1 MNYLIIFGLILM
13 NKILLPCAILCAML
27 MACAGSSND
36 SNDAEK
42 ARAHANAGYKDLNGE
57 G

>member
-1 MNYLIIFGLILM
+1 MNYLTIFGLILM